1 MKHSIDPRIDCVF
14 KSLLGNESNRN
25 LLVHFI
31 NATLALELVA
41 PITRVEILNPYNE
54 KEHLDD
60 KLSIV
65 DVKAKDE
72 HGRVYQIEIQ
82 LLFFSNLPAR
92 MLYTWADVYSQQLQ
106 SGDKYHE
113 LNPTYSIWLL
123 GENAIKH
130 DDLYIHRYKFR
141 DEAGIPLI
149 EHGGIWLFELEKFN
163 AQVIDNEQARWLRF
177 FKEGKQLNDE
187 NNLPDW
193 MNTQEMKQAMNTLCQ
208 FSEKE
213 RHYFAYQARQDF
225 LRQQGTILFEKDEA
239 VAERDEAFAERDIA
253 LAREQAALEREQTA
267 QSEKAAV
274 QAEKEAVQSE
284 KAAVQ
289 AEKEAAIAEVKR
301 LKALLAQK

>member
-31 NATLALELVA
+31 NATLASELVA
-41 PITRVEILNPYNE
+41 PITQVEILNPYNE

-72 HGRVYQIEIQ
+72 HGRIYQIEIQ
-82 LLFFSNLPAR
+82 LLFFTNLPAR

-130 DDLYIHRYKFR
+130 DDQYIHRYKFR

-163 AQVIDNEQARWLRF
+163 AQVIDNEQTRWLRF
-177 FKEGKQLNDE
+177 FKEGRQLNDL
-187 NNLPDW
+187 NLPDW

-213 RHYFAYQARQDF
+213 RNYFAYQARQDF

-239 VAERDEAFAERDIA
+239 VAERDAA
-253 LAREQAALEREQTA
+253 LAREQAALEREQ
-267 QSEKAAV
+267 AA
-274 QAEKEAVQSE
+274 
-284 KAAVQ
+284 Q
-289 AEKEAAIAEVKR
+289 AEKEAAIAEVER